1 MIRKLVKLAIF
12 LLIANAV
19 YRIAP
24 VSVHYFQFKD
34 ALQELAL
41 FSQKATDAELTD
53 RVMALA
59 DEHSIPLDRDYVQ
72 IRRPNGQ
79 LIIDASYVESMT
91 VLPGYNYEHQFDIE
105 AKSLRRSLSR
115 IAQRGES
122 AAACARLGVDL
133 QPLDFRFHRRD
144 V

>member
-1 MIRKLVKLAIF
+1 MIRKLVQLAIF
-12 LLIANAV
+12 LLIANAL

-24 VSVHYFQFKD
+24 VSIHYYKFKD

-59 DEHSIPLDRDYVQ
+59 DENSIPLDRDYIQ

-79 LIIDASYVESMT
+79 LIIDASYTESMK
-91 VLPGYNYEHQFDIE
+91 VLPGYDYVREFDVE
-105 AKSLRRSLSR
+105 AR
-115 IAQRGES
+115 AFD
-122 AAACARLGVDL
+122 AR
-133 QPLDFRFHRRD
+133 
-144 V
+144 